1 MNYRSREKTSFLSS
15 SKSLLILGMVI
26 TAFMSVNLVKAIN
39 DNQRIQDR
47 IERLKALQTTQ
58 EEEKARLESER
69 DYTQTALFIEEE
81 ARNRLNLKK
90 DGEIVV
96 SLPPERIPVLD
107 QLNAEQQAQAEF
119 QQLPNPS
126 KWWHYFFHEGTAAEL
141 PAEQTATTTMNQV
154 RTQDKLR

>member
-1 MNYRSREKTSFLSS
+1 MNYRSRENKSFLSS

-26 TAFMSVNLVKAIN
+26 TAFMSVNLIKAIN

-58 EEEKARLESER
+58 EEEKAQLEAER
-69 DYTQTALFIEEE
+69 DYTQTSLFIEEE

-96 SLPPERIPVLD
+96 SLPPERVPVLD
-107 QLNAEQQAQAEF
+107 QLTAEQQAQAEF
-119 QQLPNPS
+119 EQLPNPR

-141 PAEQTATTTMNQV
+141 PTEETTPT
-154 RTQDKLR
+154 TQDQAAAQDTLR